1 MPPLRLEDE
10 AGGLLIGMAPSPPS
24 PSAAPPPALDALR
37 RAAAFHNTVDVWVSA
52 CVEAGTRW
60 DDAAA
65 YAAFVGRLRSEGVHL
80 RPFGL
85 CVSDEEGGSD
95 HERAKAAFARAAK
108 EGAAGQSAPP
118 PGVHSVRLD
127 DRAVDAARRAAAS
140 ASAPAEA
147 AGAGDPRPA
156 PA

>member
-10 AGGLLIGMAPSPPS
+10 AGGLLIGMAPSSPPS
-24 PSAAPPPALDALR
+24 PSAAPPPTLDALR

-52 CVEAGTRW
+52 CAEVGARW

-65 YAAFVGRLRSEGVHL
+65 YAAFVGRLKSEGVQL

-108 EGAAGQSAPP
+108 EGAAGLSAPP
-118 PGVHSVRLD
+118 PGVHTVRLG
-127 DRAVDAARRAAAS
+127 DRAVAAARRMV
-140 ASAPAEA
+140 ASAPAPAGA
-147 AGAGDPRPA
+147 AGGDP
-156 PA
+156 

>member
-10 AGGLLIGMAPSPPS
+10 AGGLLIGMTSPDSPPT
-24 PSAAPPPALDALR
+24 LDALR

-52 CVEAGTRW
+52 CAEAGIRW

-65 YAAFVGRLRSEGVHL
+65 YAAFVGRLKSEGVQL

-95 HERAKAAFARAAK
+95 HERAKAVFARAAK

-118 PGVHSVRLD
+118 PGVHTVRLG
-127 DRAVDAARRAAAS
+127 DRAVAAARHAAAS
-140 ASAPAEA
+140 APTGA
-147 AGAGDPRPA
+147 AGGDP
-156 PA
+156 